1 MLLGRLFACHKSD
14 NIIKNSVSGKMLRPT
29 CHLQLESPLL
39 SQGGPSVAIVI
50 NIEEASRS
58 NCVFVFIKFC
68 WLKPLIIS
76 SVDTENIIIVCTS
89 MLNWGGGDSSL
100 CPWVKILH
108 ILAIDFAFLDKNLTT
123 KLLNWGNSC
132 WVADFKLVKS
142 SKFQNDLFRN

>member
-50 NIEEASRS
+50 NIAEASRS

-89 MLNWGGGDSSL
+89 MLNWGGRRFLTVSL
-100 CPWVKILH
+100 GENPAH
-108 ILAIDFAFLDKNLTT
+108 IGHRFCIFGQKFNHKTFKLG
-123 KLLNWGNSC
+123 KLLLGG
-132 WVADFKLVKS
+132 
-142 SKFQNDLFRN
+142 